1 MIDVICVDA
10 RPIVLA
16 GLRQILSGH
25 AGIRPAG
32 FYQTGRE
39 ALQALVNELQ
49 PLVVLTD
56 IMLPDTNGSRFCL
69 DIKKKRPSAQVVA
82 FSQRNERSCIL
93 SMLQC
98 GAGGYLVETAGAEE
112 ILAAVCT
119 VGDGQVYLCSRA
131 QQEMNSTPDL
141 GGYALPSITRRE
153 KEILQL
159 IGRGLTS
166 RRIADALSVSTH
178 TVEAHRKNLMEK
190 FYVKNMP
197 AVIKLA
203 AEYQLL

>member
-10 RPIVLA
+10 HPIVLT
-16 GLRQILSGH
+16 GLRQILAGQ
-25 AGIRPAG
+25 AGIRLAG
-32 FYQTGRE
+32 LYQTGRE
-39 ALQALVNELQ
+39 ALQALGNELR

-56 IMLPDTNGSRFCL
+56 IMLPDTSGSRFCL
-69 DIKKKRPSAQVVA
+69 DIKKKCPWAQVVA

-98 GAGGYLVETAGAEE
+98 GAGGYLVETAAPDE
-112 ILAAVCT
+112 ILAAIRT
-119 VGDGQVYLCSRA
+119 VSGGQAYLCNRA
-131 QQEMNSTPDL
+131 QQELNNIPRFGDYT
-141 GGYALPSITRRE
+141 LPSITRRE

-159 IGRGLTS
+159 IGKGLTS

-203 AEYQLL
+203 VEYQLL